1 MDQKRKNF
9 NSFGINFNFNFLKF
23 KNRKLNIFNSL
34 GTKDKLFNSLKLKNE
49 L

>member
-9 NSFGINFNFNFLKF
+9 NSFGINFNFLKF
-23 KNRKLNIFNSL
+23 KDRKLNIFNSL
-34 GTKDKLFNSLKLKNE
+34 GTKNKLFNSLKMKNE